1 MGKLEFMNQDG
12 EWEQFPSEEDLQYL
26 KRINETV
33 KPSGITTHC
42 ILCNA
47 EFDISEIV
55 ITGGSINHGFT
66 WSCPSC
72 HAVTQ
77 Q

>member
-1 MGKLEFMNQDG
+1 MGKVEFMNQDG
-12 EWEQFPSEEDLQYL
+12 EWEQFPTPEDIEYF
-26 KRINETV
+26 KHIKETMQP
-33 KPSGITTHC
+33 KGILTRC

-55 ITGGSINHGFT
+55 ITGGSIVTGFT
-66 WSCPSC
+66 WSCPQC